1 MKMRSLV
8 SAVALL
14 AISTSVSMAGEVRLF
29 SWEAY
34 FGADSIKKFE
44 AESGNT
50 VTYDVFDSND
60 MVETRVLAGNSGY
73 DVVTPNLS
81 PHLARQIPL
90 KAWGELDKSKLP
102 NISNLDPELTKTRSK
117 PSCQTR
123 QSTHG
128 KWCLILLW
136 LLSLKTVAFQF
147 WMMLSR
153 FWAVRLFTLGLIR
166 IRMILQFWK
175 KLWS

>member
-14 AISTSVSMAGEVRLF
+14 ALSASVTIAGEVRLF

-90 KAWGELDKSKLP
+90 KAWSELDKSKLS
-102 NISNLDPELTKTRSK
+102 NIGNLDPELLAKVGEADPGDAHALRFTAGNFALSMSTKRSV
-117 PSCQTR
+117 R
-123 QSTHG
+123 NRV
-128 KWCLILLW
+128 
-136 LLSLKTVAFQF
+136 LS
-147 WMMLSR
+147 
-153 FWAVRLFTLGLIR
+153 
-166 IRMILQFWK
+166 K
-175 KLWS
+175 K